1 MGSITGITR
10 SDLPSTGLIIYSV
23 TMKKVISCLAS
34 IVLVIVPVQG
44 SQAAN
49 APKAGETCPKEG
61 MTQTAG
67 NKKYNCI
74 KLGTKLYWNNGVQ
87 VKKQSNSSM
96 SALLKIPATCTV
108 LFPEWSLM
116 RERIGSGDVS
126 YSAMILNSSVSFSAV
141 NIMVYVDWYD
151 EYGQI
156 KSEKISIPR
165 LIPGQSVALG
175 QYSFYS
181 INQSPKYPE
190 PNEISIRSTCKSERY
205 KKVLPTVTGKS
216 PVTVK
221 DIKEFEDSDT
231 RIVYIDST
239 VLFDNKFTKTLSCD
253 PKCNYQIYGVFKD
266 NFDNI
271 FGGFSGDPS
280 VIEDIAPGDSGV
292 IDVSIELAFTDYLP
306 PEWLERVTRF
316 DYTIIPKF

>member
-1 MGSITGITR
+1 MKSELFG
-10 SDLPSTGLIIYSV
+10 DDFIIYCV
-23 TMKKVISCLAS
+23 TMKKMISCLAS
-34 IVLVIVPVQG
+34 VVLVLVPVQG

-49 APKAGETCPKEG
+49 APKAGETCPKDR

-67 NKKYNCI
+67 NKKYTCI
-74 KLGTKLYWNNGVQ
+74 KLGTKLYWNNGVL
-87 VKKQSNSSM
+87 VKKQSNSPI

-108 LFPEWSLM
+108 LFPEWTLM
-116 RERIGSGDVS
+116 RSREGSGEVS

-141 NIMVYVDWYD
+141 NIMVYIDWYD
-151 EYGQI
+151 EYGQV
-156 KSEKISIPR
+156 KSEKIAIPK

-181 INQSPKYPE
+181 INQSPKQPE
-190 PNEISIRSTCKSERY
+190 PNEISIRSTCKSERF
-205 KKVLPTVTGKS
+205 KKVLPTLTGKS
-216 PVTVK
+216 PVKVEV
-221 DIKEFEDSDT
+221 IKEFEDSDS
-231 RIVYIDST
+231 RIVYINST
-239 VLFDNKFTKTLSCD
+239 VLFDNKFSKTLTCD

-271 FGGFSGDPS
+271 FGGFSGDPYTTK
-280 VIEDIAPGDSGV
+280 DIAPGDSGV
-292 IDVSIELAFTDYLP
+292 IDVSIELGFTDYLP